1 MPEAV
6 GEMNV
11 ILVQSST
18 LLSLEVFSALG
29 PVMVAYIPLVHGTT
43 LTAALPCRCTCDTA
57 LSCRCTCDTALP
69 CRCTCG
75 AGHGSAHPTEQI
87 ESRTH
92 PERPCWGKQ
101 TFLIVSL
108 MVEHTVKCV
117 SWTQLQ
123 CITADLR

>member
-11 ILVQSST
+11 TLVQSST
-18 LLSLEVFSALG
+18 LLSLEVFSALD

-57 LSCRCTCDTALP
+57 LS

-101 TFLIVSL
+101 TFLIVSFII
-108 MVEHTVKCV
+108 ERTVNCV
-117 SWTQLQ
+117 SPTQLQ